1 MPLSFSR
8 MFFETLEKLAF
19 KDAEMLILGYLIV
32 FTYVFLM
39 LGECNLVQQR
49 FWLSLGGILGVLMG
63 LVVR

>member
-1 MPLSFSR
+1 

-19 KDAEMLILGYLIV
+19 KDAGMLLVGYLIV

-39 LGECNLVQQR
+39 LGKCNLVQQR
-49 FWLSLGGILGVLMG
+49 FWLSLGGIFGVLMG